1 MNKRGNI
8 ALDQQAFNNLISYA
22 SELEDKRCI
31 NFIKEFSAKR
41 CYFKAD
47 YNEQG
52 DISIIAINH
61 FDDNPIG
68 AFHLSVDS
76 GIDANYLLD
85 RLFHQE
91 QRVPDY
97 ED

>member
-8 ALDQQAFNNLISYA
+8 TLDQQAFNRLISYA

-31 NFIKEFSAKR
+31 NFIKKFSAKR

-52 DISIIAINH
+52 DISIIAI
-61 FDDNPIG
+61 DNFNNNTIG